1 MIVEVEAHTVRPGDF
16 VVGIGRIDY
25 VGMQM
30 SDMLLYTDD
39 GAMRNF
45 YVGAKLRV
53 IRGWQ

>member
-53 IRGWQ
+53 IRGWR